1 MSWGNVLPMN
11 TSQRDSNLVFPTVH
25 ALGVLTGTAQSTFY
39 CSEEPRILYVC
50 LASMIV
56 NDHPTLGTDHCHPCP
71 YLNKKKKKELNRK
84 LERLSETQFFF
95 LLL

>member
-71 YLNKKKKKELNRK
+71 YLNKKKKKKRAK
-84 LERLSETQFFF
+84 PKVRETE
-95 LLL
+95 